1 MSISKSNVKNNNN
14 NSISTPAT
22 FPASHASHYD
32 ECTHDPRLTPDGLE
46 HVCVKCG
53 AVLSP
58 DAAEENAAVA
68 IQTQRQ
74 QTTTSKVNLYVNH
87 QLGSVEAATTNA
99 KMQEMLSLSD
109 SRSLKIAKNGSDHAS
124 ASRYLSAFSN
134 ACDRLGMSPADAEC
148 AWQVFCKV
156 YRQLCTTKP
165 RIISAAEAAFYSICC
180 YCSTVDEYEAASA
193 VSSSFGTRHARMRD
207 LYHLRIMVST
217 RVEGLP
223 MQPGGGMRYTASA
236 MWMHGTIARRFLN
249 SIDGASPGWRQP
261 ALPGYMARATI
272 TPGRTGK
279 NSGGRRSSRV

>member
-1 MSISKSNVKNNNN
+1 MSISKSNVKNNNNNNN

-58 DAAEENAAVA
+58 DAAEGNAAVA

-74 QTTTSKVNLYVNH
+74 QTTKSKVNLYVNH

-134 ACDRLGMSPADAEC
+134 ACDRLAMSPVDAEC

-156 YRQLCTTKP
+156 YRQLCMTKP
-165 RIISAAEAAFYSICC
+165 RVISAAEAALYSICC

-193 VSSSFGTRHARMRD
+193 VSSAFGTRHTRMRD

-223 MQPGGGMRYTASA
+223 MQPGDGMRYTASA
-236 MWMHGTIARRFLN
+236 MWMHGIIARRFL
-249 SIDGASPGWRQP
+249 SSSDG
-261 ALPGYMARATI
+261 ALPGQRQSVLSAHAA
-272 TPGRTGK
+272 RTGIALGKMEK
-279 NSGGRRSSRV
+279 NTGGR